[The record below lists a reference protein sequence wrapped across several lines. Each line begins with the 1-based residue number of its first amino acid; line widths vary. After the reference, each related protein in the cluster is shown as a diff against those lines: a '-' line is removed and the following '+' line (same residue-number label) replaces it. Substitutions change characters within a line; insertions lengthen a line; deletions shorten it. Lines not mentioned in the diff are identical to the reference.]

1 MDGERLLLDLV
12 NSRLISGGEVH
23 DELGDDGRAAEWLRD
38 HGAPAEAAQ
47 VADARAA
54 RAALVAVLRGEAS
67 DSVLE
72 PWIRS
77 MTRTARLAAD
87 GLEWVDQ
94 TPADRRVGSEAIAAW
109 ALLQNAGRP
118 RIRPCEAEGCQHFLI
133 DNSRSNNRRWHSM
146 ETCGNREK
154 ARRHYARAKTAS

>member
-12 NSRLISGGEVH
+12 NSRLISGGEVR
-23 DELGDDGRAAEWLRD
+23 DELGAHGRAAEWLRD

-67 DSVLE
+67 DSALE

-77 MTRTARLAAD
+77 MPRTARLAAD

-94 TPADRRVGSEAIAAW
+94 TPADRRVG
-109 ALLQNAGRP
+109 
-118 RIRPCEAEGCQHFLI
+118 
-133 DNSRSNNRRWHSM
+133 
-146 ETCGNREK
+146 
-154 ARRHYARAKTAS
+154 